1 MPDAERLLKF
11 SFYNYFC
18 MAYSKLCVF
27 NSASLFSNRK
37 TGIEA
42 PFHLP
47 CHKKVFSVCQKTLSF
62 AYIYKCKHLLSSC
75 FTIQAKVSLSF
86 QRKLDWASAH
96 WWVFLHIIRSLTSD
110 V

>member
-37 TGIEA
+37 TGSEA
-42 PFHLP
+42 LFHLQ
-47 CHKKVFSVCQKTLSF
+47 CHKKVFF
-62 AYIYKCKHLLSSC
+62 
-75 FTIQAKVSLSF
+75 SLSANLVLCLYS
-86 QRKLDWASAH
+86 Q
-96 WWVFLHIIRSLTSD
+96 V
-110 V
+110 